1 MKKEIFVFLLGLGIL
16 IPGSAKIKANESLLP
31 EANDPFW
38 LVMSQLDR
46 PDDPTCV
53 TKTEALLASNG
64 IPNEGERAQMTCDNI
79 EMIITSM
86 QAGMAGSGVET
97 NLFTEDEWHNIEGLY
112 FDKTNEGRIEF
123 TNEIDFM
130 SYDFMFFLQ
139 TLTERLSIQR
149 EEIELDADI
158 VNGLRN
164 SGAILTMRNVSDFG
178 EVEIIVDEQEDKDG
192 VVSALSYNKE
202 NKTITFNVA
211 HFTKFKAIEKGS
223 LGKKAKVYKVT
234 AKKSKTLLGKEIIEV
249 TIRGSKFDKKAKVK
263 LGSQEAYKVKW
274 KNKKKLV
281 AYFKVSNLKT
291 VEKSAYLKVINKNA
305 EAEKYKKKLN
315 WQNLQIQK

>member
-1 MKKEIFVFLLGLGIL
+1 MKKELFVFLLALGVVV
-16 IPGSAKIKANESLLP
+16 PSSAKIMANENMLP

-46 PDDPTCV
+46 PDDPTCE
-53 TKTEALLASNG
+53 TKTEALLASRG
-64 IPNEGERAQMTCDNI
+64 IPNDGDRAKLTCDNI
-79 EMIITSM
+79 AMIVTSM
-86 QAGMAGSGVET
+86 QAGMAGSGVDT
-97 NLFTEDEWHNIEGLY
+97 NLFDEDEWHNIEGLY
-112 FDKTNEGRIEF
+112 FDKSNEGRIEF

-164 SGAILTMRNVSDFG
+164 SGAILTMRNVSNFG
-178 EVEIIVDEQEDKDG
+178 EVEIAVNGEEDKDG
-192 VVSALSYNKE
+192 VVSALQYDKE

-211 HFTKFKAIEKGS
+211 HFTKFEAIEKGS
-223 LGKKAKVYKVT
+223 LGKKAKVYKVN

-249 TIRGSKFDKKAKVK
+249 TINGSKFDKKAKVK
-263 LGSQEAYKVKW
+263 LGSKKAYKVKW

-281 AYFKVSNLKT
+281 AYFKVSDLKN

-305 EAEKYKKKLN
+305 EAEKYKKKLD
-315 WQNLQIQK
+315 WQNL